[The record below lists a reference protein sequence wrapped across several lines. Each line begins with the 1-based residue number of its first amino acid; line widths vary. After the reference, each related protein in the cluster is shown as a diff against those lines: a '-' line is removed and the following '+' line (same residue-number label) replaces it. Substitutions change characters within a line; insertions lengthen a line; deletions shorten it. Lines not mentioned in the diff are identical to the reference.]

1 MEIVNVN
8 DFIVDRRDIF
18 DDGCDYGAVIMNG
31 LNEAARARCRAAYV
45 RAPKPVRVSEPA
57 VGSGPVVKI
66 GDRASYGRK
75 VMRGV
80 YQLHRL
86 GHSADEIARMLK
98 MPLDRVKH
106 VLKHDTAIRR
116 KLFGEV
122 MSGARPIVEDVMKEL
137 AAESKV

>member
-8 DFIVDRRDIF
+8 DFIVDRRDII
-18 DDGCDYGAVIMNG
+18 DDGCDYGAVIMNS
-31 LNEAARARCRAAYV
+31 LNEAARARCRADYI
-45 RAPKPVRVSEPA
+45 RPPKPIKVAEPA

-66 GDRASYGRK
+66 GERASYGRK
-75 VMRGV
+75 VMTGV

-122 MSGARPIVEDVMKEL
+122 MSGARPVEGDVMRGL
-137 AAESKV
+137 AAESRV